1 MTKITVQL
9 NHITPFKIRQ
19 LSLHFVYE
27 IKMLIYQPRQQM
39 ARGTCKIQRS
49 VVDYEMKHA
58 KQAARARQKK
68 KIKNIS

>member
-1 MTKITVQL
+1 MTKMTVQ
-9 NHITPFKIRQ
+9 P
-19 LSLHFVYE
+19 LHFVYE

-68 KIKNIS
+68 KSRISASMRR